1 MQGERK
7 LENVQIKI
15 LVGGIDKWVKSK
27 NHKKTTQNLFNGPI
41 KDVQKRSQLSRFRKT
56 PSHLQKTDSVFL
68 HLLAENMALGEKQL
82 EE

>member
-1 MQGERK
+1 MSIFRSAS
-7 LENVQIKI
+7 LTAPV
-15 LVGGIDKWVKSK
+15 LGGIDKWVKSK

-41 KDVQKRSQLSRFRKT
+41 KDVQKRSQPSRFRKT

-68 HLLAENMALGEKQL
+68 HFLAENMALGEKQL